1 MVTNTLKAALCALV
15 LAVPLSAE
23 ADDGPA
29 PFPDFT
35 FKRVKPPAAN
45 AQRRITVQITPQVQQ
60 APVAPQSGA
69 ATQVALAAPTAP
81 LPFGWFWAELN
92 AKGTADASRAV
103 QATDLIAAKV
113 GQVPEPRL
121 QTLQSTARTYGRDL
135 LAGTIGKN
143 ISPAFALAVIAV
155 ESAGDPNAESRAG
168 AQGLMQLMP
177 DTARAYDVSDS
188 FDPAQNIQ
196 GGIALLSDLM
206 QTYDQDPLLAL
217 AAYNAGP
224 TAVATHGGVPP
235 FAETR
240 AYVPKVMAAWRIARG
255 LCQTP
260 PDLVTDGCVFAVAQD
275 G

>member
-1 MVTNTLKAALCALV
+1 MARPTLGALICAGIICASGGV
-15 LAVPLSAE
+15 WAN
-23 ADDGPA
+23 DGPA

-35 FKRVKPPAAN
+35 FKRVKPPAAD
-45 AQRRITVQITPQVQQ
+45 ATRRITVQIAPQVQTPS
-60 APVAPQSGA
+60 AAPQGSQT
-69 ATQVALAAPTAP
+69 TQVAAAAPSAP
-81 LPFGWFWAELN
+81 LPFGWFWAEMD
-92 AKGTADASRAV
+92 AKASADASRAV
-103 QATDLIAAKV
+103 RATDLIATQA

-135 LAGTIGKN
+135 LVGSIGKN

-155 ESAGDPNAESRAG
+155 ESAGDPKAESRAG

-177 DTARAYDVSDS
+177 DTARAYDVADS
-188 FDPAQNIQ
+188 FDPAENIK

-206 QTYDQDPLLAL
+206 RTYDQDPLLAL

-224 TAVATHGGVPP
+224 TAVGTYGGVPP
-235 FAETR
+235 YAETR

-255 LCQTP
+255 LCVTP